1 MPVSERWPRGLR
13 RTQAA
18 AYLGISP
25 SHFDKQRQAGAIP
38 PPKLMFGVDLWD
50 RHDLDSLF
58 DGKAMVACND
68 NKPDY
73 WDTVCAKSN

>member
-1 MPVSERWPRGLR
+1 MTVAVQPRGLR
-13 RTQAA
+13 RAQAA

-50 RHDLDSLF
+50 RLDLDSIF
-58 DGKAMVACND
+58 DGKAIVADND
-68 NKPDY
+68 NNY
-73 WDTVCAKSN
+73 WDRACGTKSQSM

>member
-1 MPVSERWPRGLR
+1 MPACDILPRGLR
-13 RTQAA
+13 RAQAA

-38 PPKLMFGVDLWD
+38 APRQLFGVELYD
-50 RHDLDSLF
+50 RHDLDLLF

-68 NKPDY
+68 NY
-73 WDTVCAKSN
+73 WDKACARSG